1 MKLIYIAGPYRGETD
16 DDVYENIQRA
26 RRYAKKYWRLG
37 YAVFCPHLNTSF
49 FSGVIDEQQ
58 FMLAG
63 LKFLTMCDVLMLPP
77 RWEISDGCVKEHR
90 LARETNKEI
99 IYDKEDL

>member
-1 MKLIYIAGPYRGETD
+1 MKSLYVAGPYRGKTD
-16 DDVYENIQRA
+16 DEVYENIQRA

-49 FSGVIDEQQ
+49 FSGVVDEHQ

-63 LKFLTMCDVLMLPP
+63 LKILAICEVLMLPP
-77 RWEISDGCVKEHR
+77 HWADSEGCIKEQR
-90 LARETNKEI
+90 LARKMDKKI
-99 IYDKEDL
+99 IYDEEDL

>member
-1 MKLIYIAGPYRGETD
+1 MKLIYIAGPYRGNTD

-49 FSGVIDEQQ
+49 FSGVVDEHQ
-58 FMLAG
+58 FMSAG
-63 LKFLTMCDVLMLPP
+63 LKFLAVCEVLMLPP
-77 RWEISDGCVKEHR
+77 NWRGSNGCIKER
-90 LARETNKEI
+90 KLAEAINIEI
-99 IYDKEDL
+99 IYDKEQL